1 MPPRRRQPQRAS
13 TAPSGQARPPTAP
26 TGGTTQRSATPS
38 EAGSLSSLSRG
49 SLAPTDAPEP
59 TPGPAASASPAST
72 EELFKLFMRT
82 YMDTVKNQAQ
92 VQAPVQVPAPPVEP
106 KEQPL
111 KARFPDLYFGK
122 SHLDCYRFCQ
132 QCEDH
137 FDTAR
142 ANGEN
147 RTPFAASFLRD
158 GISTR
163 WTQYKRRHAQEK
175 GPDVVIPWEEFKAFL
190 CENCGN
196 SRTFVKGIWNR
207 FRGDSQYQLEDAQ
220 DWVSHLE
227 HLQSIL
233 QKFDPEDA
241 PEESDLIRFF

>member
-1 MPPRRRQPQRAS
+1 M
-13 TAPSGQARPPTAP
+13 
-26 TGGTTQRSATPS
+26 
-38 EAGSLSSLSRG
+38 E
-49 SLAPTDAPEP
+49 
-59 TPGPAASASPAST
+59 
-72 EELFKLFMRT
+72 T
-82 YMDTVKNQAQ
+82 YIDIAKNQ
-92 VQAPVQVPAPPVEP
+92 VQAPAQAFAPPLQAHAPPVEP
-106 KEQPL
+106 KKQPL
-111 KARFPDLYFGK
+111 KARFPDLYFRK

-142 ANGEN
+142 ANGDN

-190 CENCGN
+190 RENCGN
-196 SRTFVKGIWNR
+196 SRTFVKGIWNK

-220 DWVSHLE
+220 DWASHLE

-233 QKFDPEDA
+233 QEFDPKDA
-241 PEESDLIRFF
+241 PKESDLIRFFQDGLRSSIQAEMENAEEEYENWDVLIWKATAVEEKSRRRPTSQI